1 MARATLEMFLKL
13 TGADKTSR
21 GLDKVSN
28 SSKKLDSNVK
38 NSSKSNAQFAAGM
51 SGFGKAAIVGASIAA
66 GKALINFA
74 ADALEAAVSAEEAGA
89 AFGTTYGDAA
99 QKAGQFTE
107 QFANKAGLTN
117 SELQQLLS
125 TLGAV
130 AQGIGFTQSESADLG
145 IELTKIAADVASF
158 SNISAGAEPVLKAF
172 QSALTGEREALKTYG
187 IAISEAEV
195 QTKAFQMTGKANA
208 ESLTRQEKA
217 YATLALIQEKAAVQ
231 IGDLDRTS
239 ESFANQQRAV
249 SAEVRQL
256 KEDIGAELIPAAAEM
271 LPIFREFVEDIAP
284 PLINAFKETAYFIA
298 DVGLAIDYVA
308 TKVEAFGN
316 KFPKT
321 NEALEKFFG
330 FLTKQSG
337 LYKIIDIIGD
347 TADKQRELEDETNKT
362 AETIAV
368 YKQYSDGVTKS
379 MQKNKNLVNLS
390 IPTYKK
396 FGTTI
401 KKDVLPFAEKL
412 AGVLGLSAAQIENL
426 TDLQKDR
433 DDAQTDLN
441 RALEEEGLITAQEAL
456 RKKELQQ
463 QIAELTFFQG
473 QGKNVTEELAVA
485 QEELRLI
492 ELALT
497 RESDQLVEA
506 RKRAVEAQQD
516 LDEATGKGTSAI
528 ETQIEAANNL
538 QGVMDFFN
546 TENFRDEL
554 ILAADTLNFN
564 WKEALDGALNE
575 YLKFRQQV
583 TGKSITTEVD
593 EFLKALDEQGL
604 LPGGF
609 TPSTMADPVETPA
622 DTVGDNSNVKS
633 GNNGGGEQTVI
644 IPVYIGDEKVDEVIA
659 KSTNRQSAQGKTL
672 SIK

>member
-1 MARATLEMFLKL
+1 MARATLEMFIKVV
-13 TGADKTSR
+13 GADKVSR
-21 GLDKVSN
+21 ALDNVSGSASNLDKKVNN
-28 SSKKLDSNVK
+28 SSKA
-38 NSSKSNAQFAAGM
+38 NAKFAAGM
-51 SGFGKAAIVGASIAA
+51 SGLGKAAIVGASIAA
-66 GKALINFA
+66 GKALIDFA

-130 AQGIGFTQSESADLG
+130 AQGIGFTQAESADLG

-158 SNISAGAEPVLKAF
+158 SNISAGAEPVLRAF

-195 QTKAFQMTGKANA
+195 QTKAFELTGKANA

-217 YATLALIQEKAAVQ
+217 YATLALIQQKAAVQ

-256 KEDIGAELIPAAAEM
+256 KEDIGAQLIPAAAEM
-271 LPIFREFVEDIAP
+271 LPIFREFVEDVAP
-284 PLINAFKETAYFIA
+284 PLINAFKEGAFFVA
-298 DVGLAIDYVA
+298 DMGLALDYAA
-308 TKVEAFGN
+308 TRVEAFGN
-316 KFPKT
+316 KFPQT
-321 NEALEKFFG
+321 NERLEKFLG
-330 FLTKQSG
+330 FFLKVSP
-337 LYKIIDIIGD
+337 LIKLINNLRDV
-347 TADKQRELEDETNKT
+347 ADQQRNLEVRTDLT
-362 AETIAV
+362 AESIIEQQIAQGLLNKQV
-368 YKQYSDGVTKS
+368 KQYRIDTT
-379 MQKNKNLVNLS
+379 LL
-390 IPTYKK
+390 IPLNKK
-396 FGTTI
+396 FGKSI
-401 KKDVLPFAEKL
+401 GKDVLPFAEKL

-433 DDAQTDLN
+433 DDAQNDLN

-497 RESDQLVEA
+497 RESDQLIEA
-506 RKRAVEAQQD
+506 RKRAAEAQKD
-516 LDEATGKGTSAI
+516 LDDATNNGTDSMNA
-528 ETQIEAANNL
+528 QLEAAQNL
-538 QGVMDFFN
+538 QQVIDLFN
-546 TENFRDEL
+546 TDNFQDQIQE
-554 ILAADTLNFN
+554 AADVLDIT
-564 WKEALDGALNE
+564 WKEALDGALAE
-575 YLKFRQQV
+575 YYYWRQQV
-583 TGKSITTEVD
+583 TGQTLTQEVD
-593 EFLKALDEQGL
+593 QFLKDLDEQGL
-604 LPGGF
+604 LVGGF
-609 TPSTMADPVETPA
+609 KPSPLAGGGDTPP
-622 DTVGDNSNVKS
+622 DTLGDQNNIIPD
-633 GNNGGGEQTVI
+633 GNNGGGDKDLTIVLEIDGEAIQ
-644 IPVYIGDEKVDEVIA
+644 KVNTRLQE
-659 KSTNRQSAQGKTL
+659 QGKTFL
-672 SIK
+672 VR